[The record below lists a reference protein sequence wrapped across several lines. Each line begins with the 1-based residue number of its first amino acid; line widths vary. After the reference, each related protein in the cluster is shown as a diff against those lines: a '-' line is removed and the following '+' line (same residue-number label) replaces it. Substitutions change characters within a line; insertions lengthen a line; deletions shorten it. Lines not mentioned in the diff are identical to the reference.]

1 MRKKKNTQRS
11 RGIAMV
17 VVAIVLAGSSSMRAQ
32 IFTPAKPDAERTPG
46 WIFTPSIGVG
56 GSWDDNVLLVNPG
69 DEPPSDYAS
78 PINPSVSLDFTGKRT
93 RFSTGYD
100 GSVVLYRTLDELT
113 SFEQFLRVALEH
125 HATEHV
131 TIFAEENFT
140 MAPTTDAVPLNGG
153 VPFYRIGSRTN
164 AAGGG
169 VRVALQRY
177 MSLSGHYTLRTVDFD
192 FDPLLGTQLH
202 GGNSHEFDVSL
213 DRAISSRLTVG
224 GEYGFDRVTVAA
236 VTAVE
241 PAADDRF
248 NIQVGSFTAR
258 YLLSPTVTI
267 SGALGI
273 THLGAGLTHQSR
285 TAPAWRAAITH
296 KMQHVLLSGSYSR
309 SYVPSFGFGGTL
321 QNEEWAATAVVPFA
335 RNRAYAEGGLTWF
348 DNDALEAG
356 QPSLSTVWLSGK
368 VGYRVTRWLRME
380 GFYNRSHQDTHR
392 AGGQL
397 SRNQIGF
404 QVVTARPLKLR

>member
-1 MRKKKNTQRS
+1 
-11 RGIAMV
+11 MV
-17 VVAIVLAGSSSMRAQ
+17 LVVIVLAGSSSMHAQ
-32 IFTPAKPDAERTPG
+32 TLAPARPEAERTPG
-46 WIFTPSIGVG
+46 WIFTPSIGFG

-113 SFEQFLRVALEH
+113 SFEQYLRVALEH
-125 HATEHV
+125 RATEHL
-131 TIFAEENFT
+131 TIFAQETFT
-140 MAPTTDAVPLNGG
+140 MAPTTAAIPLNGG

-164 AAGGG
+164 AVGGG
-169 VRVALQRY
+169 FKAALQRH
-177 MSLSGHYTLRTVDFD
+177 MSLRGAYTLRIVDFD
-192 FDPLLGTQLH
+192 FDQLLGTQLH
-202 GGNSHEFDVSL
+202 GGNSHELDVSL
-213 DRAISSRLTVG
+213 DRALSPRLTVG
-224 GEYGFDRVTVAA
+224 GEYGLDRVTVAA
-236 VTAVE
+236 GTAVDR
-241 PAADDRF
+241 PPDDRF
-248 NIQVGSFTAR
+248 NIQTGGVTASF
-258 YLLSPTVTI
+258 LVSPTVTV

-285 TAPAWRAAITH
+285 TAPAWRAGITH
-296 KMQHVLLSGSYSR
+296 QMQHARLSGSYSR

-321 QNEEWAATAVVPFA
+321 QNEEWVGSVMVPFA
-335 RNRAYAEGGLTWF
+335 RNRAYAEGGISWF
-348 DNDALEAG
+348 NNDALELG
-356 QPSLSTVWLSGK
+356 QPSLRSVWVSGK

-380 GFYNRSHQDTHR
+380 GFYNRAHQDSRR

-404 QVVTARPLKLR
+404 QVVTARPLKIQ